1 LSEHAHAAPHAPHA
15 AHRNYVAIWAVLTVL
30 LVLSVLG
37 SIVGAKL
44 SLPVITLTAAFGIA
58 LVKAYLVA
66 KNFMHLDVEKPIVHW
81 ALGAVL
87 ILMVL
92 MYAGLAPDV
101 QKSTGKNWV
110 KTPGF
115 HYMSVQARGEFE
127 PHPAA
132 KPGAP
137 GEAGA
142 AH

>member
-1 LSEHAHAAPHAPHA
+1 MSDPAHAAPHAH
-15 AHRNYVAIWAVLTVL
+15 HRNYVQIWAILAVM

-37 SIVGAKL
+37 AIVGGKL
-44 SLPVITLTAAFGIA
+44 SLPILTLIAAFGIA

-81 ALGAVL
+81 ALAAVL

-101 QKSTGKNWV
+101 QKSSGKNWV

-115 HYMSVQARGEFE
+115 HYMSDQARGGAE
-127 PHPAA
+127 PRAA
-132 KPGAP
+132 AQPGGA

-142 AH
+142 SH

>member
-1 LSEHAHAAPHAPHA
+1 VSDHAHAESHAPHAPH
-15 AHRNYVAIWAVLTVL
+15 RNYVKIWAILSGM

-37 SIVGAKL
+37 SMVGI
-44 SLPVITLTAAFGIA
+44 PVVTLIAAFGIA

-81 ALGAVL
+81 ALATVL

-101 QKSTGKNWV
+101 QRSTGDHWKKST
-110 KTPGF
+110 GF
-115 HYMSVQARGEFE
+115 HYMSAQATGE
-127 PHPAA
+127 AA
-132 KPGAP
+132 AHGAGRPGGQ